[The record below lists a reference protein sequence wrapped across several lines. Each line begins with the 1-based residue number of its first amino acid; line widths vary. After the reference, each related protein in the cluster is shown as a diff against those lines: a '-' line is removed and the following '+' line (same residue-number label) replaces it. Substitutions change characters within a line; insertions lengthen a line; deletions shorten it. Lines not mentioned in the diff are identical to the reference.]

1 MKKLIIYGIGEYAE
15 IAHYYFQSEGIY
27 NVEFFVVDKEFYEE
41 KRFLG
46 LEVKTF
52 DEIEN
57 NISQFNDYKFFVAIG
72 FSNQNTNRK
81 NVFNKIKNLGFKF
94 ASYISKDALIAD
106 NVVIGKNAF
115 ILEQNNLQ
123 PFVKIGDNVV
133 LWSGNHIGHHS
144 IVEDNCFISSHVVIS
159 GHCKIGANSFIGVNS
174 TLRDGISI
182 GKYNTLGAGC
192 LIVKSTVENKV
203 FIGTKATDF
212 FKK

>member
-27 NVEFFVVDKEFYEE
+27 NVECFVVDKEFYEE

-144 IVEDNCFISSHVVIS
+144 VIDDHTFITSHAVIS
-159 GHCKIGANSFIGVNS
+159 GGVKIGSQCFIGVNATIVDHVVVKNNAFIKANS
-174 TLRDGISI
+174 
-182 GKYNTLGAGC
+182 
-192 LIVKSTVENKV
+192 LIKS
-203 FIGTKATDF
+203 
-212 FKK
+212 

>member
-27 NVEFFVVDKEFYEE
+27 NVECFVVDKEFYEE

-57 NISQFNDYKFFVAIG
+57 NISQINDYKFFVAIG

-144 IVEDNCFISSHVVIS
+144 VIDDHTFITSHAVIS
-159 GHCKIGANSFIGVNS
+159 GGVKIGSQCFIGVNATIVDHVVVKNNAFIKANS
-174 TLRDGISI
+174 
-182 GKYNTLGAGC
+182 
-192 LIVKSTVENKV
+192 LIKS
-203 FIGTKATDF
+203 
-212 FKK
+212 

>member
-144 IVEDNCFISSHVVIS
+144 VIDDHTFITSHAVIS
-159 GHCKIGANSFIGVNS
+159 GGVKIGSQCFIGVNA
-174 TLRDGISI
+174 T
-182 GKYNTLGAGC
+182 
-192 LIVKSTVENKV
+192 IVDHVVVENNA
-203 FIGTKATDF
+203 FIKANSLI
-212 FKK
+212 KS

>member
-27 NVEFFVVDKEFYEE
+27 NVECFVVDKEFYEE
-41 KRFLG
+41 NRFLG

-57 NISQFNDYKFFVAIG
+57 NISQFNDYEFFVAIG
-72 FSNQNTNRK
+72 FSNQNTNKK
-81 NVFNKIKNLGFKF
+81 NVFDKIKNLGFKF

-144 IVEDNCFISSHVVIS
+144 VIDDHTFITSHAVIS
-159 GHCKIGANSFIGVNS
+159 GGVKIGSQCFIGVNA
-174 TLRDGISI
+174 T
-182 GKYNTLGAGC
+182 
-192 LIVKSTVENKV
+192 IVDHVVVENNA
-203 FIGTKATDF
+203 FIKANSLI
-212 FKK
+212 KS

>member
-27 NVEFFVVDKEFYEE
+27 NVECFVVDKEFYEE
-41 KRFLG
+41 NRFLG

-57 NISQFNDYKFFVAIG
+57 NISQFNDYEFFVAIG

-144 IVEDNCFISSHVVIS
+144 VIDDHTFITSHAVIS
-159 GHCKIGANSFIGVNS
+159 GGVKIGSQCFIGVNA
-174 TLRDGISI
+174 T
-182 GKYNTLGAGC
+182 
-192 LIVKSTVENKV
+192 IVDHVVVENNA
-203 FIGTKATDF
+203 FIKANSLI
-212 FKK
+212 KS